1 MCLSDQRQRVEIVGS
16 DSVDEINNHTSG
28 KEFFGPSGAFP
39 FLARLLARS
48 RVSAQ
53 HSSIPALDERLSC
66 NDGGSNPGQLSL
78 VNFLHSEDYP
88 VTTRP
93 HTPEQYDPPTR
104 KQTPGFPELPPRRAH
119 VRTSSQRSDQI
130 HNQPEI
136 SRGISPAQR
145 DREANRLPPVE
156 DITESRPDQS
166 ITPTDTLSGHSRRL
180 ETEKKCISLFFSNLH
195 YIHPILQRNT
205 FLTQCEKL
213 VWSKSQREQTKN
225 SRPAHRPR
233 FLALYNAVCALG
245 AITADEEAIIGTV
258 ATATP
263 KGLNMTTS
271 KGNLKKTYPP
281 LKLARVFFEQAKVNL
296 GDVFEICSLESTQ
309 ALFLMVSRLYL
320 QLQREAAHNA
330 MAKSRARMSSLHD
343 E

>member
-1 MCLSDQRQRVEIVGS
+1 MCLSDQQQRVEIVGS
-16 DSVDEINNHTSG
+16 DSVDEVNNHTSG
-28 KEFFGPSGAFP
+28 KEFFGPSGTFP

-53 HSSIPALDERLSC
+53 HNSIPTLDERLSS
-66 NDGGSNPGQLSL
+66 NDGGPNPGQLSL

-93 HTPEQYDPPTR
+93 HTPEQYCPPTR
-104 KQTPGFPELPPRRAH
+104 KQTPGFPGLPPRRSH
-119 VRTSSQRSDQI
+119 VHGSVQPSDQI
-130 HNQPEI
+130 HSQPET
-136 SRGISPAQR
+136 SHSTPPAQR
-145 DREANRLPPVE
+145 DGGANRLPPVE
-156 DITESRPDQS
+156 NVTKSRPDRS
-166 ITPTDTLSGHSRRL
+166 VTPSDALSGHSRKL

-195 YIHPILQRNT
+195 YIHPILQKNS
-205 FLTQCEKL
+205 FLAQCEKL
-213 VWSKSQREQTKN
+213 VWSKSHREREKN
-225 SRPAHRPR
+225 SCPPHRRR

-258 ATATP
+258 AIGTP
-263 KGLNMTTS
+263 RGLNMTTTN
-271 KGNLKKTYPP
+271 GNPKKTYPP

-320 QLQREAAHNA
+320 QPQRHAAHNS
-330 MAKSRARMSSLHD
+330 MAKA
-343 E
+343 EP